1 MDNNQEAPN
10 SNIKFQINTMKL
22 ATSNKQQVT
31 SFRIPKDKKEII
43 QINKPGEYRIELL
56 GEGAE
61 VEIGGVF
68 EASGSESKEVCVIIV
83 HKAGHTRANTTL
95 KGVARD
101 KAFLKFVGRI
111 IIDKGCPDT
120 NSFLTEKILL
130 LSDTARAEAVPDLEI
145 ESDDVKCSHAATIS
159 NLDEEQIFYLK
170 SRGIP
175 RIQAEKMLVEG
186 FLG

>member
-1 MDNNQEAPN
+1 MN
-10 SNIKFQINTMKL
+10 K
-22 ATSNKQQVT
+22 ATSDKPQAT
-31 SFRIPKDKKEII
+31 SFQIPKDTHQ
-43 QINKPGEYRIELL
+43 QITLDSPGEYRIELL

-61 VEIGGVF
+61 VEISGVF
-68 EASGSESKEVCVIIV
+68 EAIGSESKEVSVTVV

-101 KAFLKFVGRI
+101 KGFIKFVGRI

-130 LSDTARAEAVPDLEI
+130 LSDQARAEAVPDLEI

-159 NLDEEQIFYLK
+159 NLDEEQIFYLM
-170 SRGIP
+170 SRGLS
-175 RIQAEKMLVEG
+175 RHQAEEMLVEG
-186 FLG
+186 FLR